1 MRVPSH
7 SSVVKF
13 MRFFELQL
21 LQLEEAELSGS
32 GARSAVSETSREA
45 PSPQDRSLRSGNG
58 LEGAAKTHTYHNAA
72 CDAGAWPS
80 AGLAVDEPRSK
91 LPIPAL
97 SKILTASNLLANAS
111 RLLKPSRNLSDGA
124 MRTNCSNMI
133 GMSARSTKSI
143 KPLNSISSLP

>member
-1 MRVPSH
+1 MRSYN
-7 SSVVKF
+7 SKTDAK
-13 MRFFELQL
+13 
-21 LQLEEAELSGS
+21 AELGS

-45 PSPQDRSLRSGNG
+45 PSPQERSLRSGNG
-58 LEGAAKTHTYHNAA
+58 LEGAANTHTYHNAA

-80 AGLAVDEPRSK
+80 AGLAVEEARSK

-111 RLLKPSRNLSDGA
+111 RRFIPSRNRSEGA
-124 MRTNCSNMI
+124 MRTYCSNTI

-143 KPLNSISSLP
+143 NPLNSTSSFP